1 MSQTTTQNTILA
13 LGVEDGRR
21 FTERIPLITG
31 EGPIL
36 NLSFKG
42 NKTLY
47 VCGHDAGFPDLVVKT
62 DEKTLRG
69 LLTRSKNKSDAKQ
82 VFGSAWKAI
91 KGVQIDELYQR
102 RGEDWQNFC
111 DDIVIFLCCR
121 QILFGTPIPVAMN
134 PPTD

>member
-1 MSQTTTQNTILA
+1 MSQTKTQSTILA
-13 LGVEDGRR
+13 LGVKDGQR
-21 FTERIPLITG
+21 FTERIPHITG
-31 EGPIL
+31 EGPIGDI
-36 NLSFKG
+36 SKKG

-69 LLTRSKNKSDAKQ
+69 LLSKSKNKSDAKQ
-82 VFGSAWKAI
+82 VFGQVWRAI
-91 KGVQIDELYQR
+91 KDVQIDELYQR

-111 DDIVIFLCCR
+111 DDIVIFMCCR
-121 QILFGTPIPVAMN
+121 QNLFGTPIPVCAN